1 MSSDGFDEA
10 ACLRRVRERDEAAC
24 RELVEHLYP
33 AVIRIVRAHLPRRD
47 AEEDLAQEVF
57 MKMFARLDQYR
68 EKVPLEHWISRIAVT
83 TCYDKLRAQQRRPEL
98 RRADLS
104 EEESE
109 RIDRITAETAEGTN
123 TEAFAARE
131 LIGRLLER
139 LTPTDRLVIT
149 LLELE
154 QRSIEE
160 IRQITGW
167 NSSLIKV
174 RAFRARQKLRK
185 EWKRME
191 KSEAR
196 L

>member
-10 ACLRRVRERDEAAC
+10 VCLRRVRERDERAC

-47 AEEDLAQEVF
+47 AEEDLAQEIF

-68 EKVPLEHWISRIAVT
+68 ETVPLEHWVSRIAVT

-98 RRADLS
+98 RRADLT

-109 RIDRITAETAEGTN
+109 RIDRIAAN
-123 TEAFAARE
+123 TGDVTTVDAFAARE
-131 LIGRLLER
+131 LIEQLLARLNPR
-139 LTPTDRLVIT
+139 DRLVIN

-160 IRQITGW
+160 IRQMTGW

-191 KSEAR
+191 KSEER
-196 L
+196 R

>member
-1 MSSDGFDEA
+1 MSSERFDEA

-33 AVIRIVRAHLPRRD
+33 AVIRLVRAHLPRRD
-47 AEEDLAQEVF
+47 EEEDLAQEVF
-57 MKMFARLDQYR
+57 LKMFARLDQYR
-68 EKVPLEHWISRIAVT
+68 EQVPLEHWVSRIAVT

-109 RIDRITAETAEGTN
+109 RIDRITADTVDDTKSDAL
-123 TEAFAARE
+123 AARE
-131 LIGRLLER
+131 LVGRLLDR
-139 LTPTDRLVIT
+139 LSPSDRLVIT

-174 RAFRARQKLRK
+174 RAFRARQKMRK

-191 KSEAR
+191 RIEAR
-196 L
+196 R

>member
-1 MSSDGFDEA
+1 MSSDAFDEA
-10 ACLRRVRERDEAAC
+10 ACLRRVRERDEPAC

-33 AVIRIVRAHLPRRD
+33 VIIRIVRAHLPRRD

-68 EKVPLEHWISRIAVT
+68 EKVPLEHWVSRIAVT

-98 RRADLS
+98 RRADLT

-109 RIDRITAETAEGTN
+109 RIDRVAAETGDETAV
-123 TEAFAARE
+123 EAFAARE
-131 LIGRLLER
+131 LVEQLLARLNPR
-139 LTPTDRLVIT
+139 DRLVIN

-160 IRQITGW
+160 IRQMTGW

-185 EWKRME
+185 EWERME
-191 KSEAR
+191 KSEER
-196 L
+196 

>member
-10 ACLRRVRERDEAAC
+10 ACLQRVRERDEGAC
-24 RELVEHLYP
+24 REVVEHLYP

-47 AEEDLAQEVF
+47 AEEDLTQEIF

-68 EKVPLEHWISRIAVT
+68 EKVPLEHWVSRIAIT

-98 RRADLS
+98 RHADLTD
-104 EEESE
+104 EESE
-109 RIDRITAETAEGTN
+109 RIDRIAADPGDDAKVD
-123 TEAFAARE
+123 AFAARE
-131 LIGRLLER
+131 LIELLLKRLNPR
-139 LTPTDRLVIT
+139 DRLVIN

-154 QRSIEE
+154 QRSIAE

-185 EWKRME
+185 EWERME
-191 KSEAR
+191 KSEGR
-196 L
+196 R